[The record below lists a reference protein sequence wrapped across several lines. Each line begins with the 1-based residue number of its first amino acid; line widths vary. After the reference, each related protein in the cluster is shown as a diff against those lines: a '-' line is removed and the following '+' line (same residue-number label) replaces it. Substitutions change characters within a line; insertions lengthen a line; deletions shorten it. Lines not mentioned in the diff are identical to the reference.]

1 MLLIIYSSIIGI
13 VIVPPFTSCA
23 FTHAKVRE
31 TVLQDGHANREPSW
45 ISSAK
50 PMVFVF
56 RN

>member
-1 MLLIIYSSIIGI
+1 MLLIMYSSIIGI
-13 VIVPPFTSCA
+13 VIVLPFTSCA
-23 FTHAKVRE
+23 FTHAKVGE
-31 TVLQDGHANREPSW
+31 TLLQDGRASREPSW